1 MMRRVPRCLRRLAI
15 WLALWLVI
23 GSARAPAQSIG
34 YLVPDRFEVAPG
46 TEIAVQLERGRAG
59 VFQAIAWPRRDVAWF
74 FVRAAGTQ
82 QNLEEPKLGGPDGE
96 SVLVEL
102 TEPDVAM
109 IGMDRRPWVE
119 SVPGA
124 GFREFLERDLAAS
137 ALPAEWRSR
146 AAADVLRVR
155 HIESAKLLVRV
166 ARTVGGNR
174 EASVTASSKAGQRTE
189 IRPLVDPTAMAVGSD
204 LPMRISWSDSADVDA
219 RIVARQVSAVI
230 AQVAATQKGTGFF
243 TVTAPGTWQ
252 VEIHRAKWLAS
263 DPDADWELESA
274 TLCFVVPPAA
284 KSARG
289 GK

>member
-1 MMRRVPRCLRRLAI
+1 MTRLACRFLLV
-15 WLALWLVI
+15 LAFA
-23 GSARAPAQSIG
+23 SAPAPAQSVG
-34 YLVPDRFEVAPG
+34 YLLPDRFEVAPG
-46 TEIAVQLERGRAG
+46 AEVAVQLQRGSAG
-59 VFQAIAWPRRDVAWF
+59 ALRPVAWPRRDVAWF

-82 QNLEEPKLGGPDGE
+82 QNLEDPRLGGPDGE

-102 TEPDVAM
+102 AEPDVAL

-124 GFREFLERDLAAS
+124 RFREFLERDLAAS
-137 ALPAEWRSR
+137 ALPAEWKTR

-166 ARTVGGNR
+166 ARTVGGKL

-204 LPMRISWSDSADVDA
+204 LPLRISWSDSADVDA

-230 AQVAATQKGTGFF
+230 AQVASTQKGTGWF
-243 TVTAPGTWQ
+243 TVTAPGQWQ